1 MTPTIISYVVSFVA
15 YFRKWPEW
23 SLGLFIVLSCW
34 GSFLSIGYISHRK
47 SRVQKAVK
55 VRMPEIEQP
64 AVRNTKLTGQPSA
77 QPWKSYTEDIISS
90 ILWQWG
96 YWQSWGGDFIDR
108 AINESSLQALCPKC
122 KRELKETPVGL
133 VGTSPSRSMKC
144 PNCDFRSDHFDNGYF
159 QFTQDILA
167 EIRGRIRSGEYKK
180 SLRKADFALRR
191 TIYAKDLMKR
201 WNMNDLDF
209 INFIGQHL
217 PSLYGKGSGKK
228 GDYLMLWE
236 ST

>member
-1 MTPTIISYVVSFVA
+1 MGKALLKVWHWIAQIHTAIWLIKGVGQYYMTPTIISYVVSFVA

-34 GSFLSIGYISHRK
+34 GSLINWLYKPQKESGSKGRK
-47 SRVQKAVK
+47 GAYARDRATSGKEYETYWK
-55 VRMPEIEQP
+55 
-64 AVRNTKLTGQPSA
+64 PSA

-133 VGTSPSRSMKC
+133 VGTS
-144 PNCDFRSDHFDNGYF
+144 
-159 QFTQDILA
+159 QAVQ
-167 EIRGRIRSGEYKK
+167 
-180 SLRKADFALRR
+180 
-191 TIYAKDLMKR
+191 
-201 WNMNDLDF
+201 
-209 INFIGQHL
+209 
-217 PSLYGKGSGKK
+217 
-228 GDYLMLWE
+228 
-236 ST
+236 